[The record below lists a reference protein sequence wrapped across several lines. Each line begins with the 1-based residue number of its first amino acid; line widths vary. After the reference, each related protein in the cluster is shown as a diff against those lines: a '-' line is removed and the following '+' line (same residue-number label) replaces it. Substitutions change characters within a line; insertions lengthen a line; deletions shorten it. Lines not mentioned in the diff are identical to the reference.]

1 MLYRFSNGNSCEA
14 AILHN
19 SQAEYEY
26 LLQLAEQYYKPVATR
41 AACAGSLYLMAWR
54 LIACGLFGF
63 GRSIMVRFIEAGH
76 FKKLELSCLSS

>member
-41 AACAGSLYLMAWR
+41 AACAGSLYLVAYSLR
-54 LIACGLFGF
+54 LIWIWPKYNGAIRW
-63 GRSIMVRFIEAGH
+63 GRSF
-76 FKKLELSCLSS
+76 